1 MLRKLRGM
9 ALCGVDVWQS
19 QTVQRNARGSKRVLE
34 SQHKWGTFPSGAG
47 IAMQTHDVCGNH
59 LHKYSSVCE
68 FKLYSFSAELEHQ
81 NALQLDW
88 WKPCS

>member
-34 SQHKWGTFPSGAG
+34 SQHKWVPSHRGQA
-47 IAMQTHDVCGNH
+47 
-59 LHKYSSVCE
+59 
-68 FKLYSFSAELEHQ
+68 
-81 NALQLDW
+81 
-88 WKPCS
+88 